1 MAILARLT
9 PLLPASGLPPTDRA
23 ELQPSPEAGHLRLTL
38 TNADGVLIGQR
49 DLASSGA
56 CDDLAQMVAVFVASW
71 ESDPGPGIS
80 SPPTVT
86 FLAAQ
91 APKPATVG
99 KPWEVEVGAGAG
111 LSAISGLAGSG
122 RFEMGIAAGPSPW
135 QARMAVMAQTERET
149 AMLGGKVAW
158 RHSLATLGVA
168 WRMPDQARLLSVDLG
183 PTLGFASLA
192 GQGFLANERS
202 RSIEYG
208 VEAGLRLGW
217 RWRWLAVF
225 ADARSDLWLR
235 QQRASLDGRQATAT
249 LEPWDLTL
257 GIGALVYSFL

>member
-1 MAILARLT
+1 VLWPNGQIVFVLSEAHALPEAADSCSPWSVHAILTTLCTLWLMASVEVHSTTACPSPMAILARLT

-158 RHSLATLGVA
+158 RHSLATLG
-168 WRMPDQARLLSVDLG
+168 RG
-183 PTLGFASLA
+183 LA
-192 GQGFLANERS
+192 H
-202 RSIEYG
+202 
-208 VEAGLRLGW
+208 
-217 RWRWLAVF
+217 
-225 ADARSDLWLR
+225 ARSGKAAERRPRPD
-235 QQRASLDGRQATAT
+235 
-249 LEPWDLTL
+249 PWIRLTCRPRL
-257 GIGALVYSFL
+257 SGE